1 MKDFLHSADFWLNQ
15 PLFHIGQ
22 SKVTLTGIS
31 TFIVTLLLIV
41 VLERLFRR
49 HVLKGMLARTHL
61 DESLRFGIERIVGYM
76 IIVLGFYLTIQ
87 NAGIDLSSLAVVAG
101 AIGVGLGFGLQNI
114 ISNFISGIII
124 LAERPIAIG
133 DRVEVRGVAGQVA
146 KISLRSTTVVTN
158 DNISIIVPNSQFIS
172 ETVIN
177 WSHGDPK
184 VQFRIPIGVA
194 YGSDTDKLTRTLLD
208 LAKENPHVL
217 DQPPPAVD
225 FIEFGDSSL
234 KFELGVWTQDMV
246 LSPRKFRSLLNYAI
260 DRKLREAGI
269 EIPFPQRDL
278 HVRSGLPLVVQPLPM
293 KPKPPQA

>member
-1 MKDFLHSADFWLNQ
+1 MDDFLQTASEWLTY
-15 PLFHIGQ
+15 PLFQIG
-22 SKVTLTGIS
+22 KGTVTLHGIS
-31 TFIVTLLLIV
+31 SFIVVLLLIV
-41 VLERLFRR
+41 IIERVIR
-49 HVLKGMLARTHL
+49 HQIVKRMLSRTHL
-61 DESLRFGIERIVGYM
+61 DESMRFGIERIIGYL
-76 IIVLGFYLTIQ
+76 ILVVGFYLAIQ

-133 DRVEVRGVAGQVA
+133 DRVEVGGVAGHVA

-172 ETVIN
+172 ETVTN

-184 VQFRIPIGVA
+184 VQMRIPVGVA
-194 YGSDTDKLTRTLLD
+194 YGSDTDKVKEALLAV
-208 LAKENPHVL
+208 AKEHPKVL
-217 DQPPPAVD
+217 AEPPPAVF

-234 KFELGVWTQDMV
+234 NFELGVWTQEMV
-246 LSPRKFRSLLNYAI
+246 RSPRRFRSDLNFAI
-260 DRKLREAGI
+260 DRKFRETGI

-278 HVRSGLPLVVQPLPM
+278 HVRSGTLVVRQESRDSS
-293 KPKPPQA
+293 ADA